1 MDDESVSS
9 SDPSEFEL
17 VGETGSTGNHDE
29 SRESVSVVL
38 APGEEW

>member
-1 MDDESVSS
+1 MDDERVSS

-17 VGETGSTGNHDE
+17 AGETGSMGNHDE

>member
-1 MDDESVSS
+1 MDDERVSS
-9 SDPSEFEL
+9 SDPSEFD
-17 VGETGSTGNHDE
+17 VMGETGSIGIHDA